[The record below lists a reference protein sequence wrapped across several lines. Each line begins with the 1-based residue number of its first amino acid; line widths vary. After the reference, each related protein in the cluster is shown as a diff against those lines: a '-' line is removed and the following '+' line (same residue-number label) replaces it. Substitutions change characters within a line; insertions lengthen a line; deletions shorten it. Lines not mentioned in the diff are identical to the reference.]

1 MNLVFDGPG
10 QPMGLVPHSLIAL
23 LPLAVW
29 AYRRFVGR
37 RGGSLVWLLA
47 AVGIFLLT
55 NGIVFWD
62 QSRVRRM
69 AADGTLQVTRGNIT
83 QSWHIVSRE
92 RDWTSRTLSYR
103 TTVSEGFDVGGV
115 RFRWNIG
122 DSFSPATFSNAAEP
136 PLAFPEGAAVEVSWF
151 VDPASEDE
159 RRIVRLRM
167 EPGGAGATVADAEFA
182 AVIAGFVKALESAD
196 GTRLAG
202 LVQFPVNFAGHMLGA
217 GQVDDLR
224 AALAMPAL
232 QTCLRTAA
240 TEALPDGS
248 RRIVCH
254 GVTLVFAK
262 AAGDVWRL
270 RELHQGS

>member
-37 RGGSLVWLLA
+37 RGSSLVWLLA

-69 AADGTLQVTRGNIT
+69 AADGTLQVTRGIIT

-92 RDWTSRTLSYR
+92 RDWTRSTLSYR
-103 TTVSEGFDVGGV
+103 TTVSEGFDV
-115 RFRWNIG
+115 
-122 DSFSPATFSNAAEP
+122 PA
-136 PLAFPEGAAVEVSWF
+136 
-151 VDPASEDE
+151 
-159 RRIVRLRM
+159 
-167 EPGGAGATVADAEFA
+167 
-182 AVIAGFVKALESAD
+182 
-196 GTRLAG
+196 
-202 LVQFPVNFAGHMLGA
+202 NFAGHMLGA
-217 GQVDDLR
+217 GQMDDLR
-224 AALAMPAL
+224 ATLAMPAL

-248 RRIVCH
+248 LRIVCH
-254 GVTLVFAK
+254 GVTLLFAR
-262 AAGDVWRL
+262 AAGDAWRL
-270 RELHQGS
+270 RELRQGS